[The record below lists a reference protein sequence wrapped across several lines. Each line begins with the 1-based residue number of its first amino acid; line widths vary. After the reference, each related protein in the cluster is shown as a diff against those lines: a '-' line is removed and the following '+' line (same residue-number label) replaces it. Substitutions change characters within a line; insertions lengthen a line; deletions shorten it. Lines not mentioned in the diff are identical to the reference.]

1 MLQTARRRIGGSSKK
16 LQKFTFC
23 TSSHPFFRQSN
34 KTAMP
39 GSQVQDYFFL
49 LGE

>member
-16 LQKFTFC
+16 LQKFTFR
-23 TSSHPFFRQSN
+23 TSSHPFFRQSY
-34 KTAMP
+34 KVATDA
-39 GSQVQDYFFL
+39 SQVQDYFFL